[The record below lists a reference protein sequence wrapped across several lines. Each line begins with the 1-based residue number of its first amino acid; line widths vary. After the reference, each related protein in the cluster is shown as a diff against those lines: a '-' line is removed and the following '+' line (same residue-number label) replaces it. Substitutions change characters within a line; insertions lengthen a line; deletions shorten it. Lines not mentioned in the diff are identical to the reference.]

1 MSKIMKKLA
10 YSIFSFIIAV
20 SVSTQIQQLNAALL
34 DKEISGSL
42 EFAIS
47 QFSKENLSIDEI
59 DLKELSGGMSSNKLY
74 SLKIA
79 EEKYVLR
86 ILSTK
91 HTLAARQNEI
101 DAHEIGAALGIAPEI
116 VYKDKD
122 FKFIVMRFINGH
134 ILTRNDLQNPTVIA
148 YLGNMIG
155 KLHSYQGQF
164 QNIRTQ
170 NDRVRKHCERAIS
183 KDNAFPSIYKNL
195 YEDFILSGSIINK
208 NDLVFSHADLNA
220 ANILFDE
227 NGRIYFIDWTSA
239 TWDHRY
245 TDLGYFSLLNGMT
258 DEQAHIFL
266 EAYLKHSPTVDEWY
280 KFKLAQ
286 KRTCFVTATVWLDF
300 AESPEDKL
308 LPKIERIAKL
318 DSLLNSKDLK
328 TGTDYIAD
336 GKIISP
342 TSGDTEAIKLFALGF
357 LKNYIEFQLPKPI
370 QG

>member
-1 MSKIMKKLA
+1 
-10 YSIFSFIIAV
+10 
-20 SVSTQIQQLNAALL
+20 
-34 DKEISGSL
+34 
-42 EFAIS
+42 
-47 QFSKENLSIDEI
+47 
-59 DLKELSGGMSSNKLY
+59 MSSNKLY

-208 NDLVFSHADLNA
+208 NDLVFLMPISMLQIFYSTKMGVSTLLIGHRQLGITA
-220 ANILFDE
+220 IP
-227 NGRIYFIDWTSA
+227 I
-239 TWDHRY
+239 WD
-245 TDLGYFSLLNGMT
+245 TLVCLM
-258 DEQAHIFL
+258 A
-266 EAYLKHSPTVDEWY
+266 
-280 KFKLAQ
+280 
-286 KRTCFVTATVWLDF
+286 
-300 AESPEDKL
+300 
-308 LPKIERIAKL
+308 
-318 DSLLNSKDLK
+318 
-328 TGTDYIAD
+328 
-336 GKIISP
+336 
-342 TSGDTEAIKLFALGF
+342 
-357 LKNYIEFQLPKPI
+357 
-370 QG
+370 